1 MGRLLMT
8 KYPDKEN
15 EFCVEI
21 TNQEWDRFPL
31 EAKILL
37 LYRLRQLEGEE
48 LRGLVEALAPI
59 IEHEEKEIEID
70 FDKTFKK
77 RYGDDI

>member
-1 MGRLLMT
+1 MT
-8 KYPDKEN
+8 NFSNKEN

-21 TNQEWDRFPL
+21 TEQEWDRFPL

-37 LYRLRQLEGEE
+37 LYRLRQLKGEE
-48 LRGLVEALAPI
+48 FQELADVLGPL

-70 FDKTFKK
+70 FDKTFKE